1 MKLLLAIPLMLALA
15 APAMA
20 WDTGATTTANA
31 TQHQHQTAKGGA
43 GGAGGSATATGG
55 YVTVLGGASGH
66 SSHAPDV
73 VLPSFGGGGMDCP
86 TVGFGAGGSGLGGGG
101 GFGPSWISSDCN
113 KRKVAELLYGLYGS
127 ETARAYVEANIPGV
141 KEAVDGTAPP
151 RPIYA
156 YPAWCR
162 ASDGVWLRDLPECMR
177 VP

>member
-1 MKLLLAIPLMLALA
+1 MIRSSVACLFMLALA
-15 APAMA
+15 VPAMA

-31 TQHQHQTAKGGA
+31 TQHQTAKGGA
-43 GGAGGSATATGG
+43 GGTGGSATATGG
-55 YVTVLGGASGH
+55 SVAVLGGSGGH
-66 SSHAPDV
+66 SGRAPDV
-73 VLPSFGGGGMDCP
+73 MLPSFGGGGMDCP

-141 KEAVDGTAPP
+141 KEAVDGIAPP

-162 ASDGVWLRDLPECMR
+162 ASNGVWLRDLPECVR